1 MFLSHRVPNLEELV
15 SNRYATYKS
24 IRRVVEGREDEAK
37 REQVVQDGEWM
48 RSMKLKKN

>member
-1 MFLSHRVPNLEELV
+1 VFLSRRMPNLEEPV

-37 REQVVQDGEWM
+37 RE
-48 RSMKLKKN
+48 